1 MVHQWGEMNHNPKS
15 PLNKNPTKPIV
26 LDLQKSYIDA
36 KSFVKFALG
45 DTSTYIGTMVKI
57 PKILRHF

>member
-1 MVHQWGEMNHNPKS
+1 MAHQWGEMNHNPKS
-15 PLNKNPTKPIV
+15 PINKKPTKPIV

-45 DTSTYIGTMVKI
+45 ELAPTLT
-57 PKILRHF
+57 LW

>member
-1 MVHQWGEMNHNPKS
+1 MNHNPKS
-15 PLNKNPTKPIV
+15 PINKKPTNHIV

-45 DTSTYIGTMVKI
+45 ELAPTLA
-57 PKILRHF
+57 PW